1 MSMAGGHGEEYV
13 EEHLKGQDESED
25 PGARA
30 TLLCHEGAEGKCE
43 GEKQDQQGRLR
54 EFSVAA
60 RVAEQSDEDRGDTQG
75 CTAHQARAAGEV
87 SRAGHR
93 GTLSGPNALKATPA
107 GMAFSTDKS
116 D

>member
-1 MSMAGGHGEEYV
+1 MSMAGGDGEEYV
-13 EEHLKGQDESED
+13 EEHLNGQDESED

-30 TLLCHEGAEGKCE
+30 TLLCHEGAERQGE
-43 GEKQDQQGRLR
+43 GEQQDQQGRLR

-60 RVAEQSDEDRGDTQG
+60 RVAEECDEHRGDTQG
-75 CTAHQARAAGEV
+75 CSAHQARAAGEV
-87 SRAGHR
+87 SRAGHE

-107 GMAFSTDKS
+107 VMAFRTDKS